1 MPPAESGINYALV
14 YSEDGEPFTV
24 DLRRLPA
31 QQHHFRRCFSA
42 HHFPTE
48 SALRPL
54 MLLSALRPATG
65 GNASVNLVLFA
76 RAAELARRSLT
87 GHRR

>member
-31 QQHHFRRCFSA
+31 QQHHF
-42 HHFPTE
+42 PTE

-54 MLLSALRPATG
+54 MLLSALRPGTIFAG
-65 GNASVNLVLFA
+65 IASNVL
-76 RAAELARRSLT
+76 
-87 GHRR
+87 